1 MTNSRSPSVLQKE
14 PGLESRSGPH
24 GELHQDRP
32 MGSSPFSQTAVTAQ
46 MQSQASGTTG
56 HSLPPK
62 GSGTEKSSRWVPRI
76 CNHALLSCW
85 VEAGLSFGLVIRA
98 QRTLLPW
105 VAVNLRLRQENRNM
119 MKRKRVNRTRMAN
132 PADWEGP
139 LGIQELSLEI
149 PHDTRGPLSG
159 SASTNFT
166 IPDENTDI
174 HN

>member
-1 MTNSRSPSVLQKE
+1 MLQKE

-62 GSGTEKSSRWVPRI
+62 GSGTEKKFQMGPQDMQPLV
-76 CNHALLSCW
+76 AELLGGGRPEFWACDQGPEDLTPLGSCEPE
-85 VEAGLSFGLVIRA
+85 VTA
-98 QRTLLPW
+98 
-105 VAVNLRLRQENRNM
+105 
-119 MKRKRVNRTRMAN
+119 RKPEHGEEKVNRTRMAN
-132 PADWEGP
+132 PADWEGS
-139 LGIQELSLEI
+139 LGIQELSLEM
-149 PHDTRGPLSG
+149 PNDTRGPLSG
-159 SASTNFT
+159 SASVNFA
-166 IPDENTDI
+166 IPAENTDI